1 MYIHQF
7 RFFYIILKILK
18 EDKFM
23 DYNKVAKEILELVG
37 GEENVE
43 SATHCATRLRFV
55 VRDENKVKQK
65 DLDKMNEVKGVF
77 STAGQLQ
84 IIIGQGAVNKVFKAL
99 TENTKISKTDLNEA
113 KKTAMK
119 NMNPFQRFARMLSN
133 IFVPIIPAI
142 VASGLLMGLLGMCST
157 FGWVNNKSG
166 IYTLL
171 DMFSNAAFVFLP
183 ILIAF
188 SAAKEFGTNPF
199 LAAALGGI
207 LIHPAL
213 QNAWTLGEGVK
224 NTIAVFGL
232 NVSMVG
238 YQGTVLPIL
247 IAVWVM
253 SYVER
258 GLRKVVPNVLDI
270 IVTPFLTLMSTAF
283 ISLLVIGP
291 VGRIIGDGISFGLQ
305 GLYNGAGVFA
315 GIIFG
320 GLYSTIVITGMHHS
334 FHAIEAGLLSNPA
347 IGKNFLLPIWSMA
360 NVAQGG
366 AAIAVYL
373 KTKNKKLK
381 SIAGPAALSCLL
393 GITEAAIFGV
403 NLRLVKPFIA
413 AAIGGALGGG
423 YIVLTKV
430 AMSAVGVTGIPG
442 IAIVKQGSMVNYIVG
457 IVIAFAGAFIATFL
471 LGFKDEVEDV
481 EDDNSVEIDEE
492 IDSDSQKCGIITKE
506 TVLAPMKGKAILLKE
521 VPDKTF
527 ANKLL
532 GDGIAIDP
540 EDGVVVAP
548 ADGKIS
554 LVFETKHAVAL
565 ETNSGAE
572 ILIHVGI
579 DSVKMNGEGF
589 KAFVKSGDI
598 VKAGDKLLE
607 VDLELLRE
615 KAASAITPIVISNTD
630 KFKSIKQLKTG
641 WVNLNDELISLE
653 V

>member
-1 MYIHQF
+1 
-7 RFFYIILKILK
+7 
-18 EDKFM
+18 M

-55 VRDENKVKQK
+55 VRDEKKVKQK
-65 DLDKMNEVKGVF
+65 ELDKMNEVKGVF

-99 TENTKISKTDLNEA
+99 IDNTKIAQTDLNEA
-113 KKTAMK
+113 KKAAMK

-157 FGWVNNKSG
+157 FGWVNSKSG

-183 ILIAF
+183 MLIAF

-224 NTIAVFGL
+224 NTINVFGL
-232 NVSMVG
+232 NVGMVG

-253 SYVER
+253 GYIER

-291 VGRIIGDGISFGLQ
+291 IGRVIGDGISFGLQ
-305 GLYNGAGVFA
+305 SLYNGAGVFA

-381 SIAGPAALSCLL
+381 SIAAPAALSCLL

-430 AMSAVGVTGIPG
+430 AMTAVGVTGIPG
-442 IAIVKQGSMVNYIVG
+442 IAIVKQGAMVNYIIG
-457 IVIAFAGAFIATFL
+457 FAIAFAGAFISTLL
-471 LGFKDEVEDV
+471 LGFKDEVEEV
-481 EDDNSVEIDEE
+481 EDDNNTDMDEE
-492 IDSDSQKCGIITKE
+492 TASDSLKCDIMENDI
-506 TVLAPMKGKAILLKE
+506 VLAPIKGKAMSLKE

-532 GDGIAIDP
+532 GDGIAIEP

-554 LVFETKHAVAL
+554 LVFETKHAVAIQ
-565 ETNSGAE
+565 TNSGAE

-641 WVNLNDELISLE
+641 KVNLKDELISLE